1 MITVK
6 FLHPTTDATLE
17 LKLAR
22 ETKFSALTAML
33 YEKQFIKPQR
43 PGFAY
48 LYAGHL
54 CGMEHTLGD
63 YIPEKAAAT
72 TVQVFDVPV
81 IMV

>member
-1 MITVK
+1 
-6 FLHPTTDATLE
+6 
-17 LKLAR
+17 
-22 ETKFSALTAML
+22 ML

-63 YIPEKAAAT
+63 YIPEKAAAM